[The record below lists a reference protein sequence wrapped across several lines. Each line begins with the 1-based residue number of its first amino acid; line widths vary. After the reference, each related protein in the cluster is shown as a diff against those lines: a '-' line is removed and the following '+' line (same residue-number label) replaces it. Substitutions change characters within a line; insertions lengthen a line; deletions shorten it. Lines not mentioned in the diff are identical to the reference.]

1 MKIVKYKKNSKG
13 RYIVSVDDG
22 REFLLYEDVI
32 LKFNLL
38 LTKEI
43 DDNLLND
50 INKMNNEYEVYY
62 AALNT
67 IKNRI
72 KSIYELRKYL
82 ENKGYDLELID
93 KILLK
98 LIDQKYL
105 DDRIYARSYINN
117 QIVTTSHG
125 PIRIKNDLLNK
136 KVESNIIDDELTV
149 FDVELQIEKIDKI
162 IKKIIKSNKSNG
174 GLVLKQKVINE
185 LKNKGYEFSIISNI
199 IDNYDFSRDDI
210 SKKEY
215 DKLYKKYSK
224 KYQGQDLKRIVREK
238 MFMKGLSYEEE

>member
-98 LIDQKYL
+98 LID
-105 DDRIYARSYINN
+105 
-117 QIVTTSHG
+117 
-125 PIRIKNDLLNK
+125 
-136 KVESNIIDDELTV
+136 
-149 FDVELQIEKIDKI
+149 
-162 IKKIIKSNKSNG
+162 
-174 GLVLKQKVINE
+174 
-185 LKNKGYEFSIISNI
+185 
-199 IDNYDFSRDDI
+199 
-210 SKKEY
+210 
-215 DKLYKKYSK
+215 
-224 KYQGQDLKRIVREK
+224 
-238 MFMKGLSYEEE
+238 